1 MGEQDAHVLDRGDQ
15 VILDLLPPEASPA
28 RPLEVVIVSR
38 VGKALLHELL
48 AALAITSR
56 PTAVG
61 LLSRYIQECLFFVP
75 VERAPQLRSRALPSQ
90 QTGGTDSGGRL
101 ILHRVAHR
109 MDPPRP
115 QPFARGTAISVAPRI
130 VNKTVLSEDSVG
142 LMMIRPFARIA
153 QRWVVSPR
161 S

>member
-1 MGEQDAHVLDRGDQ
+1 M
-15 VILDLLPPEASPA
+15 
-28 RPLEVVIVSR
+28 IVGGIS
-38 VGKALLHELL
+38 KALFHQLL
-48 AALAITSR
+48 AALAIA
-56 PTAVG
+56 PCLVAVR
-61 LLSRYIQECLFFVP
+61 LLSRDIQERLFFMSVQGP
-75 VERAPQLRSRALPSQ
+75 TEFGSGALGAQ
-90 QTGGTDSGGRL
+90 RTDGTDSGGRL